1 MKCMEKEWD
10 TYSIVVKD
18 PEGTFPIRRSI
29 MIIKPSIVTVDAG
42 SECFEDVE
50 NWIRYYWPGEWRKV
64 YDHFAAAIKLGVCE
78 DGGRLKIETVCSGTY
93 IITMEKKVKSKQ
105 ERACAECKHHF
116 EGWDIDVGPCQMCRR
131 LQSEEYDLVYGGTR
145 FVGPLLECGEERGI
159 KKGMRRRLWRG
170 RDICGKD
177 GRYWV
182 EK

>member
-10 TYSIVVKD
+10 TYSIVVED
-18 PEGTFPIRRSI
+18 PNGTFPILRSG
-29 MIIKPSIVTVDAG
+29 IIPGIVTVDVG
-42 SECFEDVE
+42 SACFEDVE

-78 DGGRLKIETVCSGTY
+78 DGGRFKIQPICDNTY
-93 IITMEKKVKSKQ
+93 IITMEKKAKRKQ
-105 ERACAECKHHF
+105 ERACAKCKHHF
-116 EGWDIDVGPCQMCRR
+116 EGWDIDVGSCQMCRR

-159 KKGMRRRLWRG
+159 KKGARKRLWRG